1 MDMVRKS
8 FLFTAKTNLYHA
20 LGFIFT
26 YADLHFQMRNIFKS
40 YAKTLEKIA
49 HLMPPDLNRFLD
61 QESQVDV
68 NFCNL
73 LRVMNYRGYM
83 YMKAIR

>member
-1 MDMVRKS
+1 
-8 FLFTAKTNLYHA
+8 
-20 LGFIFT
+20 
-26 YADLHFQMRNIFKS
+26 MRNIFKS

-73 LRVMNYRGYM
+73 FRAINYIGD
-83 YMKAIR
+83 MKAIR

>member
-1 MDMVRKS
+1 
-8 FLFTAKTNLYHA
+8 
-20 LGFIFT
+20 
-26 YADLHFQMRNIFKS
+26 MRNIFKS

-68 NFCNL
+68 NFLNL
-73 LRVMNYRGYM
+73 FIVINYISNF
-83 YMKAIR
+83 AIFTSKSLLLLLNQICIR